1 MNRQRKSEGYGQATG
16 RFFATRTAELHRTM
30 KARTVFVL
38 ACLTS
43 LLSYSFVP
51 VALLA
56 EDAPRASVEN
66 PATSPSQKSSSRATR
81 TIRVEVDLVLVNV
94 TVTDPFNRL
103 VTGLEKEN
111 FRIFEDQGEQDI
123 LHFSSEDVPLSL
135 GVVFDVSGSMSNK
148 LDKSRMAALQFLK
161 TANPADEFF
170 LITFAERAA
179 QQTPFTSSVED
190 VQSKLM
196 FTQAKGRTALL
207 DGIYLALNEMR
218 GAHNARRALLIIS
231 DGGDNHSRYTEN
243 DIKRFLKESDVQLY
257 GIGIFNPI
265 GSRPTTEEVGG
276 PMLLSNL
283 TEMTGGRSF
292 AVQNID
298 DLPDVATKISIELR
312 NQYVIGYR
320 PQNRARDGR
329 WRKIRVRLVAPPG
342 LPPLNVYAKT
352 GYYAPTQ

>member
-1 MNRQRKSEGYGQATG
+1 
-16 RFFATRTAELHRTM
+16 
-30 KARTVFVL
+30 
-38 ACLTS
+38 
-43 LLSYSFVP
+43 
-51 VALLA
+51 
-56 EDAPRASVEN
+56 
-66 PATSPSQKSSSRATR
+66 
-81 TIRVEVDLVLVNV
+81 
-94 TVTDPFNRL
+94 
-103 VTGLEKEN
+103 
-111 FRIFEDQGEQDI
+111 
-123 LHFSSEDVPLSL
+123 
-135 GVVFDVSGSMSNK
+135 MSNK

-243 DIKRFLKESDVQLY
+243 DIKRFVKESDVQLY